1 MSLVQNAVAQVT
13 NRSSLNQDARKAMEM
28 EQCAQCHALER
39 HLKAIGVEYLCAT
52 QQRDIERQFLDGL
65 RQQLD
70 QAEARLDQHL
80 AVHDSRHELV

>member
-1 MSLVQNAVAQVT
+1 MQ
-13 NRSSLNQDARKAMEM
+13 M

-39 HLKAIGVEYLCAT
+39 RLKSIGVEYLCAT
-52 QQRDIERQFLDGL
+52 QQRDIERQFLDAL

-80 AVHDSRHELV
+80 AVHDSRHEFV